1 MADPQPVEGPVVLV
15 GCGRLGSAILE
26 GWLLTQTVAASDL
39 IILTPSQKPA
49 AEAARAQG
57 ARVNPPLEVL
67 AEAKVIVLAVKPAL
81 WRDVMTPLLP
91 FLGDQAV
98 ILSVMAGVTAPT
110 LAEGIGGWPIVR
122 VMPTTG
128 VSRGRGVASV
138 WSADDRARALGRAL
152 FRPMA
157 ETVDLADEALMDA
170 ATAVAGSGAA
180 YFYAFT
186 EALARAGE
194 AAGLDAGTADVLAR
208 ATLRSA
214 AESMGDDP
222 LDALIGR
229 IASPGGS
236 TRAGL
241 EAMARDGRLTE
252 MLNDTVAAAV
262 RRNREMGA

>member
-1 MADPQPVEGPVVLV
+1 MRVAGPVVLV

-26 GWLLTQTVAASDL
+26 GWLLTDTVAPSDL
-39 IILTPSQKPA
+39 IILSPSEKPA
-49 AEAARAQG
+49 AEAARVGG
-57 ARVNPPLEVL
+57 ARINPDP
-67 AEAKVIVLAVKPAL
+67 EALKTARVVVLAVKPAM
-81 WRDVMTPLLP
+81 WRAVATPLLP
-91 FLGDQAV
+91 YLGDAAT

-110 LAEGIGGWPIVR
+110 LAEGLGGWPIVR

-138 WSADDRARALGRAL
+138 WAADPAARALGRAL
-152 FRPMA
+152 FEPMA

-180 YFYAFT
+180 YVYAFT

-194 AAGLDAGTADVLAR
+194 AAGLDASTADVLAR

-214 AESMGDDP
+214 ADSMGEDA

-241 EAMARDGRLTE
+241 D
-252 MLNDTVAAAV
+252 AV
-262 RRNREMGA
+262 SYTHLRAHETDS

>member
-1 MADPQPVEGPVVLV
+1 MSVSGPVVLV

-26 GWLLTQTVAASDL
+26 GWLLTQTVAPADL
-39 IILTPSQKPA
+39 IILSPSEKPA
-49 AEAARAQG
+49 AEAARAKG
-57 ARVNPPLEVL
+57 ARINPDLEAL
-67 AEAKVIVLAVKPAL
+67 TRARVIVLAVKPAK
-81 WRDVMTPLLP
+81 WREAMAPLLP
-91 FLGDQAV
+91 FLGDQATIV
-98 ILSVMAGVTAPT
+98 SVLAGVTAPT

-138 WSADDRARALGRAL
+138 WSADPEARALGRAL
-152 FRPMA
+152 FDPMA
-157 ETVDLADEALMDA
+157 QTVDLADETRMDA

-194 AAGLDAGTADVLAR
+194 AAGLDASTADVLAR

-214 AESMGDDP
+214 AESMGDDA
-222 LDALIGR
+222 LDDLIGR

-241 EAMARDGRLTE
+241 DALAGDGRLSL
-252 MLNDTVAAAV
+252 MLQETVAAAV

>member
-1 MADPQPVEGPVVLV
+1 MRVAGPVVLV

-26 GWLLTQTVAASDL
+26 GWLLTDTVAPSDL
-39 IILTPSQKPA
+39 IILSPSEKPA
-49 AEAARAQG
+49 AEAARAKVARINPDPEALNT
-57 ARVNPPLEVL
+57 ARVV
-67 AEAKVIVLAVKPAL
+67 VLAVKPAM
-81 WRDVMTPLLP
+81 WRAVATPLLP
-91 FLGDQAV
+91 YLGDDAT

-110 LAEGIGGWPIVR
+110 LAEGLGGWPIVR

-138 WSADDRARALGRAL
+138 WAADSAARALGRAL
-152 FRPMA
+152 FEPMA

-180 YFYAFT
+180 YVYAFT

-194 AAGLDAGTADVLAR
+194 AAGLDASTADVLAR

-214 AESMGDDP
+214 ADSMGEDA

-241 EAMARDGRLTE
+241 DALDRDGRLAT
-252 MLNDTVAAAV
+252 MLEETVAAAV
-262 RRNREMGA
+262 RRNREMG

>member
-1 MADPQPVEGPVVLV
+1 MIAQGPIVLV

-26 GWLLTQTVAASDL
+26 GWLLTGTVAAEDL
-39 IILTPSQKPA
+39 IVLSPSEKPA
-49 AEAARAQG
+49 AEAARAKG
-57 ARVNPPLEVL
+57 ARINPPLETLTQARV
-67 AEAKVIVLAVKPAL
+67 VVLAVKPAI
-81 WRDVMTPLLP
+81 WRDVMAPIAP
-91 FLGDQAV
+91 FLNDRAV
-98 ILSVMAGVTAPT
+98 ILSVMAGVAAPT

-138 WSADDRARALGRAL
+138 WSADARAEAIGREL
-152 FRPMA
+152 FAPMA
-157 ETVDLADEALMDA
+157 ETVVLKDETLMDA

-186 EALARAGE
+186 DALARAGE
-194 AAGLDAGTADVLAR
+194 AAGLDAATADVLAR

-214 AESMGDDP
+214 ADSMGDDA

-241 EAMARDGRLTE
+241 DALDQNERLKT
-252 MLNDTVAAAV
+252 MLIDTVAAAV

>member
-1 MADPQPVEGPVVLV
+1 MAVSGPVVLV

-26 GWLLTQTVAASDL
+26 GWLLTDTVAAEDL
-39 IILTPSQKPA
+39 IILSPSEKPA
-49 AEAARAQG
+49 AEAARARS
-57 ARVNPPLEVL
+57 ARINPPLEAL
-67 AEAKVIVLAVKPAL
+67 TEAAVIVLAVKPAI
-81 WRDVMTPLLP
+81 WRAVMAPLAP
-91 FLGDQAV
+91 FLSDQAV
-98 ILSVMAGVTAPT
+98 ILSVMAGVTAPS

-138 WSADDRARALGRAL
+138 WSADPEAEALGRDL
-152 FRPMA
+152 FAAMA
-157 ETVDLADEALMDA
+157 ETVVLKDEALMDA

-194 AAGLDAGTADVLAR
+194 AAGLDVGTADVLAR

-214 AESMGDDP
+214 ADSMGDDA

-241 EAMARDGRLTE
+241 DALDQGGRLQT
-252 MLNDTVAAAV
+252 MLDDTVAAAV

>member
-1 MADPQPVEGPVVLV
+1 MGVPGPVVLV

-26 GWLLTQTVAASDL
+26 GWLLTETVAAQDL
-39 IILTPSQKPA
+39 IVLSPSEKPA
-49 AEAARAQG
+49 SEAARARG
-57 ARVNPPLEVL
+57 ARINPPLEALTQARV
-67 AEAKVIVLAVKPAL
+67 VVLAVKPAK
-81 WRDVMTPLLP
+81 WREVMAPLAP
-91 FLGDQAV
+91 FLNDQAV
-98 ILSVMAGVTAPT
+98 ILSVMAGVTAPS

-138 WSADDRARALGRAL
+138 WSADPGAEALGRDL
-152 FRPMA
+152 FAAMA
-157 ETVDLADEALMDA
+157 ETVVLKDEALMDA

-186 EALARAGE
+186 EALARAGQ
-194 AAGLDAGTADVLAR
+194 AAGLDAATADVLAR

-214 AESMGDDP
+214 ADSMGDDA

-241 EAMARDGRLTE
+241 DALDRDGRLQT
-252 MLNDTVAAAV
+252 MLDDTVAAAV

>member
-1 MADPQPVEGPVVLV
+1 MAVKGPVVLV

-26 GWLLTQTVAASDL
+26 GWLLTGTVAPQDL
-39 IILTPSQKPA
+39 IVLTPSEKPA
-49 AEAARAQG
+49 AEAARARG
-57 ARVNPPLEVL
+57 ARINPDLETLTAARV
-67 AEAKVIVLAVKPAL
+67 VVLAVKPAK
-81 WRDVMTPLLP
+81 WREVMTPLLP

-128 VSRGRGVASV
+128 VARGRGVASV
-138 WSADDRARALGRAL
+138 WSADEGARALGRAL
-152 FRPMA
+152 FQPMA
-157 ETVDLADEALMDA
+157 DVVDLSDEALMDA

-180 YFYAFT
+180 YVYAFT

-194 AAGLDAGTADVLAR
+194 AAGLDAATAGTLAR
-208 ATLRSA
+208 ATLKSA
-214 AESMGDDP
+214 ADAMGDDP
-222 LDALIGR
+222 LDALIDR

-241 EAMARDGRLTE
+241 DAMDRDGRLSV
-252 MLNDTVAAAV
+252 MLEETVAAAV
-262 RRNREMGA
+262 RRNREMGS

>member
-1 MADPQPVEGPVVLV
+1 MASASGPVVLV

-26 GWLLTQTVAASDL
+26 GWLLTQTVAPDDL
-39 IILTPSQKPA
+39 IILSPSEKPA
-49 AEAARAQG
+49 AEAARALG
-57 ARVNPPLEVL
+57 ARVNPPLEAL
-67 AEAKVIVLAVKPAL
+67 TEAAVVVLAVKPAL
-81 WRDVMTPLLP
+81 WRDVIAPLAL
-91 FLGDQAV
+91 FLNDRAV

-128 VSRGRGVASV
+128 VSRGRGVASI
-138 WSADDRARALGRAL
+138 WSADGRAEDVGRAL
-152 FRPMA
+152 FEPMA
-157 ETVDLADEALMDA
+157 ETVVLTDEALMDA

-186 EALARAGE
+186 QALARAGQS
-194 AAGLDAGTADVLAR
+194 AGLDATTAEVLAR

-214 AESMGDDP
+214 ADSMGDDE
-222 LDALIGR
+222 LEALIGR

-241 EAMARDGRLTE
+241 DAMAKDGRLAT
-252 MLNDTVAAAV
+252 MLGDTVAAAV
-262 RRNREMGA
+262 RRNREMG

>member
-1 MADPQPVEGPVVLV
+1 MAVGGPIVLV

-26 GWLLTQTVAASDL
+26 GWLLTGAVAPADL
-39 IILTPSQKPA
+39 IVLTPSEKPA
-49 AEAARAQG
+49 AEAARARG
-57 ARVNPPLEVL
+57 ARINPDLEALKTARAVVL
-67 AEAKVIVLAVKPAL
+67 VVKPAM
-81 WRDVMTPLLP
+81 WREAVTPLAP
-91 FLGDQAV
+91 YLGDQAV

-128 VSRGRGVASV
+128 VARGRGVASV
-138 WSADDRARALGRAL
+138 WSADDAARALGRAL
-152 FRPMA
+152 FEPMA
-157 ETVDLADEALMDA
+157 ETVDLADEVLMDA

-180 YFYAFT
+180 YVYAFT

-194 AAGLDAGTADVLAR
+194 ASGLDAGTAQTLAR

-214 AESMGDDP
+214 AEAMGDDP
-222 LDALIGR
+222 LDALIDR

-241 EAMARDGRLTE
+241 DAMARDGRLTR
-252 MLNDTVAAAV
+252 MLEETVAAAV

>member
-1 MADPQPVEGPVVLV
+1 MASVPGPVVLV

-26 GWLLTQTVAASDL
+26 GWLLTKTVAASDL
-39 IILTPSQKPA
+39 IILSPSEKPV

-57 ARVNPPLEVL
+57 ARINPPLEAL
-67 AEAKVIVLAVKPAL
+67 TEAGVIVLAVKPAL
-81 WRDVMTPLLP
+81 WREVMAPLAP
-91 FLGDQAV
+91 FLNDRAV

-138 WSADDRARALGRAL
+138 WSADTRAEGIGRAL
-152 FRPMA
+152 FEPMA
-157 ETVDLADEALMDA
+157 ETVVLADEALMDA

-194 AAGLDAGTADVLAR
+194 AAGLDAATADVLAR

-214 AESMGDDP
+214 ADSMGNDA
-222 LDALIGR
+222 LEALIGR

-241 EAMARDGRLTE
+241 DAMAKDGRLTA
-252 MLNDTVAAAV
+252 MLDETVAAAV

>member
-1 MADPQPVEGPVVLV
+1 MAVTGPVVLV

-26 GWLLTQTVAASDL
+26 GWLLTGTVAASDL
-39 IILTPSQKPA
+39 IVLTPSEKPA
-49 AEAARAQG
+49 AEAARAKG
-57 ARVNPPLEVL
+57 ARINPPLEALKAARAV
-67 AEAKVIVLAVKPAL
+67 VLAVKPAI
-81 WRDVMTPLLP
+81 WREVFTPLLP
-91 FLGDQAV
+91 FIGEDAV
-98 ILSVMAGVTAPT
+98 IVSVMAGVSAPSIV
-110 LAEGIGGWPIVR
+110 EGTGAWPVVR

-138 WSADDRARALGRAL
+138 WSAHEGARALGRAL
-152 FRPMA
+152 FEPMA
-157 ETVDLADEALMDA
+157 ETVDLTDEALMDA

-180 YFYAFT
+180 YLYAFT

-194 AAGLDAGTADVLAR
+194 AAGLDAATADALAR

-214 AESMGDDP
+214 GDSMGDDA
-222 LDALIGR
+222 LDVLIGR

-241 EAMARDGRLTE
+241 EAMDAGGRLQV

-262 RRNREMGA
+262 RRNREMGAG

>member
-1 MADPQPVEGPVVLV
+1 MRVAGPVVLV

-26 GWLLTQTVAASDL
+26 GWLLTDAVAPSEL
-39 IILTPSQKPA
+39 IILSPSEKPS
-49 AEAARAQG
+49 AEAARAEG
-57 ARVNPPLEVL
+57 ARINPDLEAL
-67 AEAKVIVLAVKPAL
+67 RTARVIVLAVKPAM
-81 WRDVMTPLLP
+81 WRDVVTPLLP
-91 FLGDQAV
+91 YLGDDAT

-138 WSADDRARALGRAL
+138 WAADPAARAVGRAL
-152 FRPMA
+152 FEPMA

-180 YFYAFT
+180 YVYAFT

-194 AAGLDAGTADVLAR
+194 AAGLDAATADVLAR

-214 AESMGDDP
+214 ADSMGEDA

-241 EAMARDGRLTE
+241 DALDRDGRLAT
-252 MLNDTVAAAV
+252 MLEETVAAAV
-262 RRNREMGA
+262 RRNREMG

>member
-1 MADPQPVEGPVVLV
+1 MAVPGPVVLV

-26 GWLLTQTVAASDL
+26 GWLLTGTVAASDL
-39 IILTPSQKPA
+39 IILSPSEKPA
-49 AEAARAQG
+49 AEAARAEG
-57 ARVNPPLEVL
+57 ARINPPLEALSAAAV
-67 AEAKVIVLAVKPAL
+67 VVLAVKPAI
-81 WRDVMTPLLP
+81 WREVMAPLAP
-91 FLGDQAV
+91 FLNDRAV
-98 ILSVMAGVTAPT
+98 ILSVMAGVTAPR

-138 WSADDRARALGRAL
+138 WSADDKARALGRAL
-152 FRPMA
+152 FEPMA
-157 ETVDLADEALMDA
+157 ETVDLPDEALMDA

-186 EALARAGE
+186 EALARAGQ
-194 AAGLDAGTADVLAR
+194 AAGLDAATADVLAR

-214 AESMGDDP
+214 AESMGADP
-222 LDALIGR
+222 LDALIAR

-241 EAMARDGRLTE
+241 EALDRDGRLAA
-252 MLNDTVAAAV
+252 MLDDTVAAAV
-262 RRNREMGA
+262 RRNREMGG

>member
-1 MADPQPVEGPVVLV
+1 MSSSAPLGGSVVLV

-26 GWLLTQTVAASDL
+26 GWLLTETVAPADL
-39 IILTPSQKPA
+39 IVLSPSEKPA
-49 AEAARAQG
+49 AEAARARG
-57 ARVNPPLEVL
+57 ARINPPLEAL
-67 AEAKVIVLAVKPAL
+67 TQAAVIVLAVKPAI
-81 WRDVMTPLLP
+81 WRDVMAPLAP
-91 FLGDQAV
+91 FLNDRAV
-98 ILSVMAGVTAPT
+98 ILSVMAGVTAPM

-138 WSADDRARALGRAL
+138 WSADADAQAVGRAL
-152 FRPMA
+152 FAPMA
-157 ETVDLADEALMDA
+157 ETVVLGDEALMDA

-194 AAGLDAGTADVLAR
+194 AEGLDAATADVLAR

-214 AESMGDDP
+214 ADSMGEDG
-222 LDALIGR
+222 LEALIGR

-241 EAMARDGRLTE
+241 DALDRDGRLQT
-252 MLNDTVAAAV
+252 MLKDTVAAAV

>member
-1 MADPQPVEGPVVLV
+1 MRVAGPVVLV

-26 GWLLTQTVAASDL
+26 GWLLTDTVAPSDL
-39 IILTPSQKPA
+39 IILSPSEKPA
-49 AEAARAQG
+49 AEAARVRG
-57 ARVNPPLEVL
+57 ARINPDP
-67 AEAKVIVLAVKPAL
+67 EALKAARVVVLAVKPAM
-81 WRDVMTPLLP
+81 WRAVATPLLP
-91 FLGDQAV
+91 YLGDEAT

-110 LAEGIGGWPIVR
+110 LAEGLGGWPIVR
-122 VMPTTG
+122 VMPTTC

-138 WSADDRARALGRAL
+138 WAADPAARALGRAL
-152 FRPMA
+152 FEPMA

-180 YFYAFT
+180 YVYAFT

-194 AAGLDAGTADVLAR
+194 AAGLDASTADVLAR

-214 AESMGDDP
+214 ADSMGEDA

-241 EAMARDGRLTE
+241 DALDRDGRLAT
-252 MLNDTVAAAV
+252 MLEETVAAAV
-262 RRNREMGA
+262 RRNREMG

>member
-1 MADPQPVEGPVVLV
+1 LAD
-15 GCGRLGSAILE
+15 
-26 GWLLTQTVAASDL
+26 
-39 IILTPSQKPA
+39 
-49 AEAARAQG
+49 
-57 ARVNPPLEVL
+57 
-67 AEAKVIVLAVKPAL
+67 AKVIVLAVKPAL
-81 WRDVMTPLLP
+81 WRQVMTPLLP

-241 EAMARDGRLTE
+241 EAMARDGRLTA

>member
-1 MADPQPVEGPVVLV
+1 MRVSGPVVLV

-26 GWLLTQTVAASDL
+26 GWLLTDTVAPSDL
-39 IILTPSQKPA
+39 IILSPSEKPA
-49 AEAARAQG
+49 AEAARSKG
-57 ARVNPPLEVL
+57 ARINPDP
-67 AEAKVIVLAVKPAL
+67 EALKTARVVVLAVKPAM
-81 WRDVMTPLLP
+81 WRAVATPLLP
-91 FLGDQAV
+91 YLGDAAT

-110 LAEGIGGWPIVR
+110 LAEGLGGWPIVR

-138 WSADDRARALGRAL
+138 WAADPAARALGRAL
-152 FRPMA
+152 FEPMA

-180 YFYAFT
+180 YVYAFT

-194 AAGLDAGTADVLAR
+194 AAGLDASTADVLAR

-214 AESMGDDP
+214 ADSMGEDA

-241 EAMARDGRLTE
+241 DALDRDGRLAT
-252 MLNDTVAAAV
+252 MLEETVAAAV
-262 RRNREMGA
+262 RRNREMG

>member
-1 MADPQPVEGPVVLV
+1 MPEAASLTGPVVLV

-26 GWLLTQTVAASDL
+26 GWLLTQTVAASNL
-39 IILTPSQKPA
+39 IILSPSQKPA
-49 AEAARAQG
+49 AEAARADG
-57 ARVNPPLEVL
+57 ARISPPLEALTAASV
-67 AEAKVIVLAVKPAL
+67 VVLAVKPAL
-81 WRDVMTPLLP
+81 WREVMAPLAPYLN
-91 FLGDQAV
+91 DQAV

-138 WSADDRARALGRAL
+138 WSADERARDLGRAL
-152 FRPMA
+152 FEPMA
-157 ETVDLADEALMDA
+157 ETVVLDDEALMDA

-186 EALARAGE
+186 EALARAGQG
-194 AAGLDAGTADVLAR
+194 AGLDAGTADTLAR

-214 AESMGDDP
+214 ADAMGDDA

-241 EAMARDGRLTE
+241 DALDRDGRLGLVLDE
-252 MLNDTVAAAV
+252 TVAAAV

>member
-1 MADPQPVEGPVVLV
+1 MSMEGPVVLV

-26 GWLLTQTVAASDL
+26 GWLLTGTVAASDL
-39 IILTPSQKPA
+39 IILSPSEKPA
-49 AEAARAQG
+49 VQAARAQG
-57 ARVNPPLEVL
+57 ARINPPLDAL
-67 AEAKVIVLAVKPAL
+67 AEARVVVLAVKPTV
-81 WRDVMTPLLP
+81 WREAMTPLLP

-128 VSRGRGVASV
+128 VSRARGVASV
-138 WSADDRARALGRAL
+138 WSADEAARSFGRAL
-152 FRPMA
+152 FEPMA
-157 ETVDLADEALMDA
+157 ETVELADEALMDA

-194 AAGLDAGTADVLAR
+194 AAGLDAATADVLAR

-214 AESMGDDP
+214 ADSMGEDA
-222 LDALIGR
+222 LEALIGR

-241 EAMARDGRLTE
+241 EAMAQDGRLSA
-252 MLNDTVAAAV
+252 MLNETVAAAV

>member
-1 MADPQPVEGPVVLV
+1 MAVDGPVVLL

-26 GWLLTQTVAASDL
+26 GWLLTGTVAASDL
-39 IILTPSQKPA
+39 IVLTPSPKPA
-49 AEAARAQG
+49 AEAARAEG
-57 ARVNPPLEVL
+57 ARINPELEALKAARVL
-67 AEAKVIVLAVKPAL
+67 VLAVKPAK
-81 WRDVMTPLLP
+81 WREAVAPLLP
-91 FLGDQAV
+91 YLGEETV

-138 WSADDRARALGRAL
+138 WAADAGARAVGRAL
-152 FRPMA
+152 FEAMA
-157 ETVDLADEALMDA
+157 ETVDLPDEALMDA

-186 EALARAGE
+186 DALARAGE
-194 AAGLDAGTADVLAR
+194 AAGLDAETARTLAR

-214 AESMGDDP
+214 ADSMGEDT
-222 LDALIGR
+222 LGALIDR

-241 EAMARDGRLTE
+241 DALTRDGRLETA
-252 MLNDTVAAAV
+252 LQDTVAAAV

>member
-1 MADPQPVEGPVVLV
+1 MAVNETVVLV
-15 GCGRLGSAILE
+15 GCGRLGSSILE
-26 GWLLTQTVAASDL
+26 GWLLTDTVAAENL
-39 IILTPSQKPA
+39 IILSPSEKPA
-49 AEAARAQG
+49 AEAARAKG
-57 ARVNPPLEVL
+57 ARINPPLEAL
-67 AEAKVIVLAVKPAL
+67 TQAKVIVLAVKPAK
-81 WRDVMTPLLP
+81 WREVVTPLLP
-91 FLGDQAV
+91 FLGDHAV

-138 WSADDRARALGRAL
+138 WSADNHARALGRAL
-152 FRPMA
+152 FEPMA
-157 ETVDLADEALMDA
+157 ETVDLAGEALMDA

-194 AAGLDAGTADVLAR
+194 AAGLDAATADILAR

-214 AESMGDDP
+214 ADAMGDDP
-222 LDALIGR
+222 LEVLIDR

-241 EAMARDGRLTE
+241 DALSRDGRLTA
-252 MLNDTVAAAV
+252 MTHDTVAAAV
-262 RRNREMGA
+262 RRNREMG

>member
-1 MADPQPVEGPVVLV
+1 
-15 GCGRLGSAILE
+15 
-26 GWLLTQTVAASDL
+26 
-39 IILTPSQKPA
+39 
-49 AEAARAQG
+49 
-57 ARVNPPLEVL
+57 
-67 AEAKVIVLAVKPAL
+67 
-81 WRDVMTPLLP
+81 
-91 FLGDQAV
+91 V

-128 VSRGRGVASV
+128 VARGCGVASI
-138 WSADDRARALGRAL
+138 WSADEAARAMGRAL
-152 FRPMA
+152 FAPMA
-157 ETVDLADEALMDA
+157 ETIDLPREALMDA

-180 YFYAFT
+180 YVYAFT

-194 AAGLDAGTADVLAR
+194 TAGLDAATADLLAR

-222 LDALIGR
+222 LEALIGR

-241 EAMARDGRLTE
+241 DVLAHDGQLTT
-252 MLNDTVAAAV
+252 LLTGTVAAAV
-262 RRNREMGA
+262 RRNREMG

>member
-1 MADPQPVEGPVVLV
+1 MAGSASVSGPVVLV

-26 GWLLTQTVAASDL
+26 GWLLTGTVAAADL
-39 IILTPSQKPA
+39 IILSPSEKPA

-57 ARVNPPLEVL
+57 ARINPPLEAL
-67 AEAKVIVLAVKPAL
+67 TEAGVIVLAVKPAL
-81 WRDVMTPLLP
+81 WRKVIAPLAP
-91 FLGDQAV
+91 FLNDRAV
-98 ILSVMAGVTAPT
+98 ILSLMAGVTAPT

-138 WSADDRARALGRAL
+138 WSADARAEGISRAL
-152 FRPMA
+152 FEPMA
-157 ETVDLADEALMDA
+157 ETVVLADEALVDA

-194 AAGLDAGTADVLAR
+194 AAGLDAATADVLAR

-214 AESMGDDP
+214 ADSMGEDG
-222 LDALIGR
+222 LEALIGR

-241 EAMARDGRLTE
+241 DAMAKDGRLTA
-252 MLNDTVAAAV
+252 MLDETVAAAV
-262 RRNREMGA
+262 KRNREMG

>member
-1 MADPQPVEGPVVLV
+1 MSAPVPSRGPVVLV

-26 GWLLTQTVAASDL
+26 GWLLTDSVAAADL
-39 IILTPSQKPA
+39 IILSPSEKPA
-49 AEAARAQG
+49 AEVARGQG
-57 ARVNPPLEVL
+57 ARINPPLEAL
-67 AEAKVIVLAVKPAL
+67 TEAEVIVLAVKPAM
-81 WRDVMTPLLP
+81 WREVMTPLLP
-91 FLGDQAV
+91 FLADRAV

-128 VSRGRGVASV
+128 VSRGRGVASI
-138 WSADDRARALGRAL
+138 WSADDRARTIGRGL
-152 FRPMA
+152 FESMA
-157 ETVDLADEALMDA
+157 ETVVLTDEALMDA

-194 AAGLDAGTADVLAR
+194 ASGLDAATADVLAR

-214 AESMGDDP
+214 ADSMGDDG
-222 LDALIGR
+222 LEALIGR

-241 EAMARDGRLTE
+241 DAMAKDGRLTA
-252 MLNDTVAAAV
+252 MLNETVAAAV
-262 RRNREMGA
+262 KRNREMG

>member
-1 MADPQPVEGPVVLV
+1 MPSAASVPGPVVLV

-26 GWLLTQTVAASDL
+26 GWLLTGTVAASDL
-39 IILTPSQKPA
+39 IILTPSEKPA
-49 AEAARAQG
+49 AEVARAKG
-57 ARVNPPLEVL
+57 ARINPPLEAL
-67 AEAKVIVLAVKPAL
+67 TQAAAIVLAVKPAL
-81 WRDVMTPLLP
+81 WREVMAPLAP
-91 FLGDQAV
+91 FLNDRAV

-110 LAEGIGGWPIVR
+110 LAEGLGGWPIVR

-138 WSADDRARALGRAL
+138 WSADPRAEGIGRAL
-152 FRPMA
+152 FEPMA
-157 ETVDLADEALMDA
+157 ETVVLADEALMDA

-194 AAGLDAGTADVLAR
+194 AAGLDAATANVLAC

-214 AESMGDDP
+214 ADAMGDDA
-222 LDALIGR
+222 LEALIGR

-241 EAMARDGRLTE
+241 DAMAKDGRLTT
-252 MLNDTVAAAV
+252 MLDETVAAAV

>member
-1 MADPQPVEGPVVLV
+1 MAVHDSVRDPVVLV

-26 GWLLTQTVAASDL
+26 GWLLTGTVAPADL
-39 IILTPSQKPA
+39 IILSPSEKPA
-49 AEAARAQG
+49 AEAARAKG
-57 ARVNPPLEVL
+57 ARINPELEALKAARV
-67 AEAKVIVLAVKPAL
+67 VVLAVKPAM
-81 WRDVMTPLLP
+81 WREVMTPLLP

-98 ILSVMAGVTAPT
+98 VLSVMAGVTAPT

-138 WSADDRARALGRAL
+138 WSADPDARALGRAL
-152 FRPMA
+152 FEPIA
-157 ETVDLADEALMDA
+157 ETVDLPNEALMDA

-194 AAGLDAGTADVLAR
+194 AAGLDAATADVLAR

-214 AESMGDDP
+214 ADSMGE
-222 LDALIGR
+222 DALDELVGR

-241 EAMARDGRLTE
+241 DALAKDGRLSV
-252 MLNDTVAAAV
+252 MLEETVAAAV